1 MSNAVSPELIK
12 TVVLLAT
19 SVTIVPLFKRIGLGS
34 VLGYLVAGCLIGPSV
49 FGVVKDAESI
59 LHMAELGVVM
69 FLFIIGLEMH
79 PERLWA
85 MRKAIFGRGFL
96 QVGLCGALLTFA
108 GIYILHLPK
117 EVAFIAGMGFT
128 LSSTAIVMQVLE
140 ERGITNTPKGQ
151 RVISTLIFEDLS
163 IVPLLASIAF
173 LTPETKHI
181 EHQTNWTS
189 IAIALGAVVGLVV
202 TGKWLMN
209 PIFRLISKAHI
220 REMMTAAALLVV
232 LGAAL
237 AMEASGLS
245 MAMGAFVAGVMLSE
259 SAFRHQLEAD
269 IEPFRG
275 LLLGLFFMGVGMSL
289 DLSLVFND
297 AVWLLGIVCLYIV
310 GKALAVYTVSR
321 ITKLDRTESVGRM
334 TIMAHGG
341 EFAFVLFSAATT
353 AGVMTKDQNATF
365 TAAVII
371 SMLFSPLIGLLMRK
385 INQRKSANQEEKVD
399 TSDLDPIV
407 DLEDSVLVIGF
418 GRFSQIV
425 CQSLL
430 VRGINVSVIDRNIEN
445 IRAAAKF
452 GFKVYYGD
460 GIRLDVLR
468 AAGIEKAKCVVI
480 GINDTDRIESIVQNL
495 KDAYPKLPILARTY
509 DRKTTVSLIK
519 RDVDF
524 IVRETFESA
533 LTLSHAALMQL
544 GINKIEADE
553 VIAEVRYLDQ
563 ERLNEEVLHGF
574 STDIIRKYWMPKPF
588 IKPHSDAEALNEETA
603 EILEKEDDTND
614 EAAVETLL
622 HDDSEAEKQKEV
634 E

>member
-1 MSNAVSPELIK
+1 MSNVVSPELIK

-96 QVGLCGALLTFA
+96 QVGLCGVLLTFA
-108 GIYILHLPK
+108 GIYILNLPK

-202 TGKWLMN
+202 AGKWLMN

-237 AMEASGLS
+237 AMEIGGLS

-259 SAFRHQLEAD
+259 SSFRHQLEAD

-289 DLSLVFND
+289 DLRLVFNH
-297 AVWLLGIVCLYIV
+297 WLLLLGIVFLYII
-310 GKALAVYTVSR
+310 GKAFSVYLIARVTH
-321 ITKLDRTESVGRM
+321 LDHREAVGRM
-334 TIMAHGG
+334 SLMAHGG

-353 AGVMTKDQNATF
+353 AGVMSNHENATF

-371 SMLFSPLIGLLMRK
+371 SMLFSPFITQITRK
-385 INQRKSANQEEKVD
+385 LAQCGERKSATQPD
-399 TSDLDPIV
+399 TSDLSPID
-407 DLEDSVLVIGF
+407 DLEDNVLVIGF

-425 CQSLL
+425 CQTLL
-430 VRGINVSVIDRNIEN
+430 IRGISVSVIDRNIEN

-460 GIRLDVLR
+460 GIRLDVLY

-480 GINDTDRIESIVQNL
+480 GINDTDRIETIVSQL
-495 KDAYPKLPILARTY
+495 KGAYPNLPILTRTY

-519 RDVDF
+519 QDVDF

-533 LTLSHAALMQL
+533 IALSQATLMKL
-544 GINKIEADE
+544 GIDKIEADE
-553 VIAEVRYLDQ
+553 VIKEVRALDQ

-574 STDIIRKYWMPKPF
+574 SNEIVKKYWTPKPF
-588 IKPHSDAEALNEETA
+588 IKPHADAQALNDETA
-603 EILEKEDDTND
+603 ELLIDEDDLHQD
-614 EAAVETLL
+614 REETI
-622 HDDSEAEKQKEV
+622 QK
-634 E
+634 

>member
-1 MSNAVSPELIK
+1 MSHAAEQLANPELIK
-12 TVVLLAT
+12 TVILLAS

-49 FGVVKDAESI
+49 FGIIKDPDSVVH
-59 LHMAELGVVM
+59 LAELGVVM

-85 MRKAIFGRGFL
+85 MKKAIFGRGLL
-96 QVGLCGALLTFA
+96 QVGLSGTLLTCA
-108 GIYILHLPK
+108 GIYLLGLPK

-128 LSSTAIVMQVLE
+128 LSSTAIVMQALE
-140 ERGITNTPKGQ
+140 ERGITSTPKGQ
-151 RVISTLIFEDLS
+151 RVISTLIFEDLA
-163 IVPLLASIAF
+163 IVPLLASVAF
-173 LTPETKHI
+173 LVPHAKESGADHSTD
-181 EHQTNWTS
+181 WTS
-189 IAIALGAVVGLVV
+189 IGIALGAVVGLIV

-209 PIFRLISKAHI
+209 PLFRLISKAHV
-220 REMMTAAALLVV
+220 REMMTAGALLVV

-237 AMEASGLS
+237 AMELGGLS

-289 DLSLVFND
+289 DLSLVVNH
-297 AVWLLGIVCLYIV
+297 WLLMLGIVFLYIL
-310 GKALAVYTVSR
+310 GKALSVYVVAR
-321 ITKLDRTESVGRM
+321 ITRLTHRESLGRM
-334 TIMAHGG
+334 TLMAHGG
-341 EFAFVLFSAATT
+341 EFAFVLFAAATT
-353 AGVMTKDQNATF
+353 AGVMTTHQKATF

-385 INQRKSANQEEKVD
+385 LVQRIDGRKPNQPD
-399 TSDLDPIV
+399 THDLEPV
-407 DLEDSVLVIGF
+407 ENLEDSVLVLGF

-425 CQSLL
+425 CQTLL
-430 VRGINVSVIDRNIEN
+430 LRGINVSVIDRNIEN

-460 GIRLDVLR
+460 GIRLDVLH

-480 GINDTDRIESIVQNL
+480 GISDTDRIEGIVSQL
-495 KDAYPKLPILARTY
+495 KEAYPTLPILTRTY

-519 RDVDF
+519 QDVDF

-533 LTLSHAALMQL
+533 LTLSRETLIKL
-544 GINKIEADE
+544 GIDHIEADN
-553 VIAEVRYLDQ
+553 VIADVRTLDQ

-574 STDIIRKYWMPKPF
+574 SNDIVRKYWTPRPF
-588 IKPHSDAEALNEETA
+588 IKPRAEAEALNEEA
-603 EILEKEDDTND
+603 ASALLSIENHEK
-614 EAAVETLL
+614 
-622 HDDSEAEKQKEV
+622 
-634 E
+634 

>member
-1 MSNAVSPELIK
+1 MSNVVSPELIK

-49 FGVVKDAESI
+49 FGMIEDAESV

-96 QVGLCGALLTFA
+96 QVGLCGVLLTFA

-181 EHQTNWTS
+181 EHHTNWTS

-202 TGKWLMN
+202 AGKWLMN

-310 GKALAVYTVSR
+310 GKALAVYTVAR

-480 GINDTDRIESIVQNL
+480 GINDTQRIENIVQNL

-533 LTLSHAALMQL
+533 LTLSHATLMQL
-544 GINKIEADE
+544 GVNKIEADE

-588 IKPHSDAEALNEETA
+588 VKPHSDAEALNEETA